1 MFVSA
6 TTEVLADTAV
16 LYELRITW
24 IPVQRFG
31 AACDGIFRAAVPP
44 FPQPLLISVPARNAS
59 LAEPCSAY
67 QRSDSRRSSG
77 NRVG

>member
-16 LYELRITW
+16 FYELRLTW
-24 IPVQRFG
+24 IGVRPVQWFG

-44 FPQPLLISVPARNAS
+44 FPQPLL
-59 LAEPCSAY
+59 
-67 QRSDSRRSSG
+67 
-77 NRVG
+77 